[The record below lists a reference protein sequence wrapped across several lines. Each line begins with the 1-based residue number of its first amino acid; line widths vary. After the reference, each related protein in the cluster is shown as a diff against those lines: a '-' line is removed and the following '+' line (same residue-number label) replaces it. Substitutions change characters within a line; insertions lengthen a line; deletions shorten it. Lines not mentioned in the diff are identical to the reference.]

1 MIRPFALCLALLA
14 TPLAAQTGVALG
26 GLAVDASDQVEVTA
40 DSLSF
45 DQDSGKAVFD
55 GNVLA
60 VQGSVR
66 LAAGRVEVS
75 YDADSGDVTQLR
87 ASGGVTFVTADEA
100 AEAARATYDLTAR
113 TLTMEG
119 DVLLTQGP
127 NAIAAERMVVD
138 LATGR
143 ADMQGRVRTVIGG
156 N

>member
-1 MIRPFALCLALLA
+1 MIRPFALCLMLCA
-14 TPLAAQTGVALG
+14 TPLIAQTGVKLG
-26 GLAVDASDQVEVTA
+26 SLTVDSTAQVEVTA

-45 DQDSGKAVFD
+45 DQDSGKAVFE

-60 VQGSVR
+60 QQGALR
-66 LAAGRVEVS
+66 LAAGRIEVT
-75 YDADSGDVTQLR
+75 YDADSRDVTRLL

-113 TLTMEG
+113 TLTMDG